1 MLNHSHRCRGPAA
14 SARALVR
21 TAHTPPPPPPPA
33 ICLLNPRPSLRPQ
46 GTYKLGV
53 TPAATLSATGTA
65 SKAASGLTV
74 NLPTTAVNVDPPTKT
89 VTVEGQKQGA

>member
-1 MLNHSHRCRGPAA
+1 
-14 SARALVR
+14 
-21 TAHTPPPPPPPA
+21 
-33 ICLLNPRPSLRPQ
+33 